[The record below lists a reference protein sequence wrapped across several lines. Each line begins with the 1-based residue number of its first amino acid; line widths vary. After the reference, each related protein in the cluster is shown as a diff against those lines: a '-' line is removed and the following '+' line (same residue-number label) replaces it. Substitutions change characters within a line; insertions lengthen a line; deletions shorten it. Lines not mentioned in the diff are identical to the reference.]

1 MKTEQTDIFWNAYC
15 RSANIAGQEY
25 EAVAFGDSAEM
36 ADELGHLILDGPK
49 RATAG
54 LHRDFENNPESLPKA
69 GDHAVVVDGKGEPLC
84 IFQTTEVRI
93 GPLNSVDDAFAWD
106 EGEGDRSRAWW
117 LDAHTEFF
125 MRQAECEGFVFTEVI
140 ETVFERFKL
149 VWPRNGLR

>member
-1 MKTEQTDIFWNAYC
+1 M
-15 RSANIAGQEY
+15 
-25 EAVAFGDSAEM
+25 
-36 ADELGHLILDGPK
+36 
-49 RATAG
+49 
-54 LHRDFENNPESLPKA
+54 
-69 GDHAVVVDGKGEPLC
+69 VVDGKGEPLC